1 MNAEHITLE
10 KHLKKAT
17 MVTNLV
23 SGLVAV
29 ACALSVG
36 YGFYYKTQSTLD
48 SHTEDIR
55 EVKKDV
61 TTIKKDIQ
69 EVDIYK
75 GVSKVEIKTLEDKI
89 KKMEQ
94 DMSKM
99 DEKLDLILIQ
109 TRR

>member
-1 MNAEHITLE
+1 
-10 KHLKKAT
+10 

-36 YGFYYKTQSTLD
+36 YGFYYKTQSTLNE
-48 SHTEDIR
+48 HTQDIK
-55 EVKKDV
+55 EVKSDV
-61 TTIKKDIQ
+61 NTIKDDIQ

-75 GVSKVEIKTLEDKI
+75 GVSKVEIKVLDKRI
-89 KKMEQ
+89 QKLEQ

-109 TRR
+109 TRK